1 MKILVIADVHANL
14 HALEAVLKD
23 AKDAYDVA
31 WCLGD
36 LVGYGPY
43 PNECIQI
50 VRELPDFICISGN
63 HDYAIVANMDLS
75 TFNPI
80 AYQALN
86 WTQNVLTAESN
97 HFLAKIESTMHIN
110 SVTLVH
116 GSPNNPLWEYITDT
130 NIADPNFANIRD
142 KLCLVGHTHIPRIF
156 SHDGIQCNETIVNTK
171 QPFNLFK
178 RRYILNPGSVGHP
191 RDRNPLAAYGI
202 LDLAKH
208 TWQQRRVAYDIRA
221 TQDKMMIENL
231 PEELII
237 RLSFGM

>member
-63 HDYAIVANMDLS
+63 HDYAIVTNMDLS

-80 AYQALN
+80 AYQALH

-130 NIADPNFANIRD
+130 NLSLI
-142 KLCLVGHTHIPRIF
+142 HI
-156 SHDGIQCNETIVNTK
+156 
-171 QPFNLFK
+171 
-178 RRYILNPGSVGHP
+178 
-191 RDRNPLAAYGI
+191 
-202 LDLAKH
+202 
-208 TWQQRRVAYDIRA
+208 
-221 TQDKMMIENL
+221 
-231 PEELII
+231 
-237 RLSFGM
+237 